1 MARPSPFPQVDFINK
16 IPNNVALCAGQ
27 FRGVGLT
34 NSTTAAIL
42 RANLPSANSHPKKN
56 LIKEAH
62 SLLRSPNNR
71 IVYIKKDDS
80 FRCPKKSKY
89 ASRIDRFRRTTMTLL
104 PMDPISGLPFCGN
117 FFYCGWCL
125 PGYSLPHHQSIID
138 TSVSALTDYGDH
150 ARIWAAA
157 NQPTEEELA
166 RSGKRKWQRWDAADQ
181 CSLVPAPVTPGALPT
196 TGQ

>member
-1 MARPSPFPQVDFINK
+1 MARPSPFPRVDYQQNPQQRRPPHRP
-16 IPNNVALCAGQ
+16 IPR
-27 FRGVGLT
+27 RGPHKLHHGCHPQGEPP
-34 NSTTAAIL
+34 
-42 RANLPSANSHPKKN
+42 PSANPHPKN
-56 LIKEAH
+56 TLIKEAH

-71 IVYIKKDDS
+71 IVYTKKDCS
-80 FRCPKKSKY
+80 LRCPKKSKY

-138 TSVSALTDYGDH
+138 TSVSALTDYGDYT
-150 ARIWAAA
+150 RIWAAA

-166 RSGKRKWQRWDAADQ
+166 RSGKRKRQRWDAADQ